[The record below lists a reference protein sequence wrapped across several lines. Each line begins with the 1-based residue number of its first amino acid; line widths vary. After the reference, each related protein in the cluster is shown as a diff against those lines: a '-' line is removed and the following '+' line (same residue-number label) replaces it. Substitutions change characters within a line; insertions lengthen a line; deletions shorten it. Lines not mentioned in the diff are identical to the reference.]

1 MTGPLRVALAAD
13 APRALLQLAQRATQA
28 AATGAFA
35 RGRIVATAAR
45 TVVVRRIVV
54 VAEAEEPDQPH
65 DQQSDI
71 EDAEADHEDPSLGR
85 HPVRMV
91 PLGKRE
97 LTQYPSVVRSPQ
109 GRG

>member
-1 MTGPLRVALAAD
+1 MGAH
-13 APRALLQLAQRATQA
+13 APRALLELAQRATEPT
-28 AATGAFA
+28 ATGALA

-71 EDAEADHEDPSLGR
+71 EDAEADHEDPSFGR
-85 HPVRMV
+85 HAARMV
-91 PLGKRE
+91 PLGKRG
-97 LTQYPSVVRSPQ
+97 LTQYPSMVR
-109 GRG
+109 